1 MKQLRRL
8 AGPFVLIV
16 LLVLLNRVG
25 VAQTSGWK
33 FHTGDNPNYAQPNF
47 DDSDWASIDPTKDI
61 FQLPQIPKD
70 GTVFW
75 LRLQLAIDSS
85 LNRPLGLRIQQ
96 SGASEVYLNGKLIH
110 QFGVLSTK
118 PDQIRAFNPQDRP
131 ISASTGY
138 GGVQV
143 LAVRYAVQPNIRYA
157 THFGYTNRL
166 FRVRMQPTDTA
177 LSDYVDHYAYDQNLD
192 IAKAAV
198 YAILSLLFFT
208 LFVFFPVRKAH
219 LYFAVYALLFAFF
232 WYIFSFL
239 RSPDFI
245 ESFYGIKNGI
255 MVLQTIGYILLL
267 NAVYATFQSTKGFF
281 YWSMVLFG
289 VISVLV
295 GALVYGWG
303 WLLYGQV
310 FSNLISIDITRVS
323 VKAVRQHRKGAWIL
337 LAGCICCLVCWL
349 IFSLHFSGFILLE
362 GGWEVPLF
370 NSSMLSI
377 CVAFAVFLGYD
388 FGLTNRVLQQKLIEN
403 EGLAVEKQHI
413 LSTQNETLERQ
424 VTERTTELEAK
435 NRELQVEAALEKIR
449 SRAMSMRTSEEINE
463 LIGYVFAECTHLG
476 IHLVRGVIMTYD
488 EQTNDAVWWMANS
501 EAPDKPMN
509 YYVKHRDLPPILA
522 YVQAWKN
529 REQQWTYVLQGEEK
543 KQWNDYQFGETELAQ
558 LPEAVKTSM
567 RSSER
572 ILLNAS
578 FRPFGNITLSTFEP
592 LTAEYFDLLNRVA
605 SVFDLTYTRYLDLQK
620 AEAQT
625 REAQIEAAL
634 EKIRATSLAMHH
646 SDELKSVLVVLFD
659 KLKELGL
666 VFDGGA
672 AIHVFSEGSED
683 ASVWVVSPFQS
694 PTKINLPYDAEA
706 FVNNPIIQDVW
717 HAKEMGNPIF
727 NRHYSFEEKNRYFQY
742 VFAHN
747 DLETVPEAS
756 RQFIL
761 SVPGYTASF
770 MAEKNSLLGANS
782 WTGQLFSDADFAVL
796 KRVARVFEQAYIRF
810 LDLQKK
816 EEQAV
821 RLAEEK
827 LRLESTLTELR
838 STQAQLIQKEKL
850 ASLGELTAGIAH
862 EIQNPLN
869 FVNNFSEVSVELM
882 AEQKEALI
890 NGETEEAVLIANDL
904 TENLRRIHQ
913 NGQRA
918 SNIVRGML
926 EHSRASTG
934 ERQLTNLNAL
944 CEEYLRLACH
954 GLRGSEG
961 RPPGDPAN
969 DKSAPADQFNVTM
982 ETDFDPSLEPVNLV
996 GQDIGRVLLNLLNN
1010 AFYAIQQR
1018 AKKGEAGYVPTV
1030 WVSTAQ
1036 TGYGV
1041 EIRVRDNGAGMS
1053 ETVRAKVFQ
1062 PFFTTK
1068 PTGEGTGLG
1077 LSLSY
1082 DIITKGHG
1090 GTLEVTSVESESHE
1104 GEAHESVGT
1113 EFVIGLN
1120 R

>member
-1 MKQLRRL
+1 
-8 AGPFVLIV
+8 
-16 LLVLLNRVG
+16 
-25 VAQTSGWK
+25 
-33 FHTGDNPNYAQPNF
+33 
-47 DDSDWASIDPTKDI
+47 
-61 FQLPQIPKD
+61 
-70 GTVFW
+70 
-75 LRLQLAIDSS
+75 
-85 LNRPLGLRIQQ
+85 
-96 SGASEVYLNGKLIH
+96 
-110 QFGVLSTK
+110 
-118 PDQIRAFNPQDRP
+118 
-131 ISASTGY
+131 
-138 GGVQV
+138 
-143 LAVRYAVQPNIRYA
+143 
-157 THFGYTNRL
+157 
-166 FRVRMQPTDTA
+166 
-177 LSDYVDHYAYDQNLD
+177 
-192 IAKAAV
+192 
-198 YAILSLLFFT
+198 
-208 LFVFFPVRKAH
+208 
-219 LYFAVYALLFAFF
+219 
-232 WYIFSFL
+232 
-239 RSPDFI
+239 
-245 ESFYGIKNGI
+245 
-255 MVLQTIGYILLL
+255 
-267 NAVYATFQSTKGFF
+267 
-281 YWSMVLFG
+281 
-289 VISVLV
+289 
-295 GALVYGWG
+295 
-303 WLLYGQV
+303 
-310 FSNLISIDITRVS
+310 
-323 VKAVRQHRKGAWIL
+323 
-337 LAGCICCLVCWL
+337 
-349 IFSLHFSGFILLE
+349 
-362 GGWEVPLF
+362 
-370 NSSMLSI
+370 
-377 CVAFAVFLGYD
+377 
-388 FGLTNRVLQQKLIEN
+388 
-403 EGLAVEKQHI
+403 
-413 LSTQNETLERQ
+413 
-424 VTERTTELEAK
+424 
-435 NRELQVEAALEKIR
+435 
-449 SRAMSMRTSEEINE
+449 
-463 LIGYVFAECTHLG
+463 
-476 IHLVRGVIMTYD
+476 
-488 EQTNDAVWWMANS
+488 
-501 EAPDKPMN
+501 
-509 YYVKHRDLPPILA
+509 
-522 YVQAWKN
+522 
-529 REQQWTYVLQGEEK
+529 
-543 KQWNDYQFGETELAQ
+543 
-558 LPEAVKTSM
+558 
-567 RSSER
+567 
-572 ILLNAS
+572 
-578 FRPFGNITLSTFEP
+578 
-592 LTAEYFDLLNRVA
+592 
-605 SVFDLTYTRYLDLQK
+605 
-620 AEAQT
+620 
-625 REAQIEAAL
+625 
-634 EKIRATSLAMHH
+634 MHH

-982 ETDFDPSLEPVNLV
+982 ETDFDPSLELVNLV

-1041 EIRVRDNGAGMS
+1041 EIRVRDNGAGMP